1 MGRLSVEVSVEEPFQ
16 GKAKSTYFECMYQ
29 TLLRPLLFSLS
40 SDQAHELTIKA
51 AAWSVQHSWTHRF
64 LPFVGVQSGFSPST
78 KLSTKLWGL
87 SFSHPVGL
95 AAGFD
100 KEGQLIPLMERLGF
114 SHLDIGSMTAKPSS
128 GNPTPRSFRLKA
140 DASLINRMGLN
151 NSGTSSV
158 LRHLST
164 FSPSIPLSVNIAK
177 THNPS
182 ILGQDGILDYAESL
196 SKALHWGG
204 ANLITLNVSCPNTA
218 EGKTF
223 ENPESLSALL
233 QGLNKII
240 DHTASDSISTPPI
253 LLKLSCDLEKEMLS
267 EIVDLAHSTP
277 WIQGFVM
284 SNTSTRRDGLAEPSN
299 RVKAMGKG
307 GLSGRAIASWSTQ
320 RIEWLATMTNHPIIG
335 IGGISS
341 AQDVLEKMA
350 AGASLVQL
358 YTGLVYEGPAIVQ
371 QIVKDL
377 ERIMQQKGVEHLSPK
392 TAGQLL

>member
-1 MGRLSVEVSVEEPFQ
+1 MEPFQ
-16 GKAKSTYFECMYQ
+16 GKVKSTYFECMYH

-40 SDQAHELTIKA
+40 SDQAHELTIKG
-51 AAWSVQHSWTHRF
+51 AAWSVRHPWTQHF
-64 LPFVGVQSGFSPST
+64 LPAVGVKRTFNASSH
-78 KLSTKLWGL
+78 LSTTLWGL
-87 SFSHPVGL
+87 PFAHPVGL

-100 KEGQLIPLMERLGF
+100 KEGQLVPLMERLGF
-114 SHLDIGSMTAKPSS
+114 SHLDIGSMTAKPSN

-151 NSGTSSV
+151 NSGTPSV
-158 LRHLST
+158 LRHLSA

-177 THNPS
+177 THDPT
-182 ILGQDGILDYAESL
+182 ILGEDGILDYATSL
-196 SKALHWGG
+196 SHTLRWGR
-204 ANLITLNVSCPNTA
+204 ADLITLNVSCPNTA

-223 ENPESLSALL
+223 ENPEPLAALL
-233 QGLNKII
+233 KGLN
-240 DHTASDSISTPPI
+240 HTVEEATSESGSIPPV
-253 LLKLSCDLEKEMLS
+253 LLKLSCDLEKAVLS
-267 EIVDLAHSTP
+267 EIVDLAHTMP

-284 SNTSTRRDGLAEPSN
+284 SNTSTRRDGLQEPSS
-299 RVKAMGKG
+299 RVSAMGKG
-307 GLSGRAIASWSTQ
+307 GLSGRAISAWSTQ
-320 RIEWLATMTNHPIIG
+320 RIEWLASMTSHPIIG
-335 IGGISS
+335 IGGVFS

-377 ERIMQQKGVEHLSPK
+377 ERMIRQKGVDHLSPK